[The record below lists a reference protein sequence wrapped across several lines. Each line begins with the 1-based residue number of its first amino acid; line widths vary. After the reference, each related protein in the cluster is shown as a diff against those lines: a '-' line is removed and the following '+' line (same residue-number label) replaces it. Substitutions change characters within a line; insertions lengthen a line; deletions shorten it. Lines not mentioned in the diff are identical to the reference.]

1 VTIVSRE
8 TEYVLAESTRTMSL
22 QSDFTSDPKDKS
34 WLGTSCFPRSD
45 GLNDTAI
52 DGWRR
57 ARQYRNVPTDD
68 SHYYTEGTSPHWC
81 IVSDASINPDVKER
95 SFVTRAESLRF
106 YFSIPLRDSDGTVIG
121 SLSMMD
127 DKPRYGVSAHEMLF
141 CEDLGDT
148 IAHHVFGSTIATQRQ
163 RSERLIQALGTF
175 NSGGKSLRDW
185 WVGQDNTGMQRG
197 GRRGDVA
204 RNTDQK
210 NERFRDEFGA
220 EEDHINSSRQRS
232 RSKVKTS
239 TLLSSADRI
248 PRSASDGNQQAAQ
261 TRIDQHIA
269 GQDFSGGVA
278 QTPNSGAA
286 SSPLASRKP
295 KSQRVSSKARKAPET
310 PKEFDSAAEI
320 SSVYSRASTLLR
332 ESTGAAGVIYL
343 DASAT
348 SAGRSLGSTA
358 FEPAKSDQASST
370 GGDTTTDPSA
380 SSDDSKLRLTSDT
393 DFSDSGEQRSRL
405 CKILGSSTQ
414 VQAAE
419 DNVRP
424 APLQLVE
431 RDLAKLIKAYPHGK
445 VFNYAVSGTPYS
457 GSDDSAGSGGASS
470 ESATSAN
477 KKSLRSNTKYNR
489 HARLLRKVVGDA
501 RSIAFYP
508 IWDTT
513 NKKYRSCLFAW
524 TLHANR
530 FFDTKEDMTYLSA
543 FGHSLRAEISRIETV
558 ASDVA
563 KGKFISSVSHE
574 LRSPLHGILAG
585 VELLQDTQL
594 TPFQEEMSLSVALAG
609 RTLLDTVNHILDYS
623 KISNLT
629 RGQKK
634 DRARVD
640 AARHKSAHVEETD
653 KAMLTVID
661 LARMTEEV
669 VESVV
674 SAHRFSKSFDRN
686 GTVSKTDSSALSQ
699 PHTVSF
705 VLDIAKR
712 DSWATAMTPG
722 SWTRVLSNIVGNSL
736 KYTPSGSIT
745 VRLFTNQGSNVR
757 KGDVEYVTLQVE
769 DTGIGMS
776 SDFISNDLW
785 TPFRQA
791 DSHSS
796 GTGLGLS
803 IVKEVAKEFKGSLKV
818 DSEVGKGSCISV
830 NFAARFTDLPDE
842 ADDGFPKALTQKMT
856 HLCMLHM
863 AEYLG
868 RPISHSTQS
877 VAGSLQRTASQWF
890 GCETSLSQGSAPA
903 PRGSLCII
911 SEEELSSLNTIRED
925 GARHLIETLAES
937 SSSLLVFGRSIASR
951 QPELDFKG
959 FAHNPIYIHQP

>member
-1 VTIVSRE
+1 VVVGEAMLHVIPTRRTRGSETNSEQKKITSILPDKDHGPKLRAQHCCPPRTGFPDLPAMETSR
-8 TEYVLAESTRTMSL
+8 
-22 QSDFTSDPKDKS
+22 Q
-34 WLGTSCFPRSD
+34 
-45 GLNDTAI
+45 
-52 DGWRR
+52 
-57 ARQYRNVPTDD
+57 PTL
-68 SHYYTEGTSPHWC
+68 
-81 IVSDASINPDVKER
+81 ASI
-95 SFVTRAESLRF
+95 S
-106 YFSIPLRDSDGTVIG
+106 
-121 SLSMMD
+121 
-127 DKPRYGVSAHEMLF
+127 
-141 CEDLGDT
+141 
-148 IAHHVFGSTIATQRQ
+148 
-163 RSERLIQALGTF
+163 
-175 NSGGKSLRDW
+175 
-185 WVGQDNTGMQRG
+185 
-197 GRRGDVA
+197 
-204 RNTDQK
+204 
-210 NERFRDEFGA
+210 
-220 EEDHINSSRQRS
+220 
-232 RSKVKTS
+232 
-239 TLLSSADRI
+239 
-248 PRSASDGNQQAAQ
+248 
-261 TRIDQHIA
+261 IA
-269 GQDFSGGVA
+269 GQDFSGGIA
-278 QTPNSGAA
+278 QTPNSGAE
-286 SSPLASRKP
+286 SNSLSSRKP
-295 KSQRVSSKARKAPET
+295 KSQRVSSKARKASEAS
-310 PKEFDSAAEI
+310 KEFDSTAEI

-332 ESTGAAGVIYL
+332 ESTGAAGILYL
-343 DASAT
+343 DASAA
-348 SAGRSLGSTA
+348 SATRPLDSTA
-358 FEPAKSDQASST
+358 FEPTKSDQTSST
-370 GGDTTTDPSA
+370 GDTTTDPSA
-380 SSDDSKLRLTSDT
+380 SSDDSKLRVTSDT
-393 DFSDSGEQRSRL
+393 DVSDSGEQRSRL
-405 CKILGSSTQ
+405 CRILGSSTQ

-419 DNVRP
+419 DNARP

-445 VFNYAVSGTPYS
+445 VFNYATSGTPYS

-477 KKSLRSNTKYNR
+477 TKSLRSNTKYNR
-489 HARLLRKVVGDA
+489 HARLLRKAVGDA

-558 ASDVA
+558 ASDIA

-640 AARHKSAHVEETD
+640 AARHKSAHVEESD
-653 KAMLTVID
+653 KALLTVID

-686 GTVSKTDSSALSQ
+686 GTLSKTESSASSQ
-699 PHTVSF
+699 PDTVAF
-705 VLDIAKR
+705 VLDIEKR
-712 DSWATAMTPG
+712 SSWATAMTPG

-745 VRLFTNQGSNVR
+745 VRLFTNKGSTVR
-757 KGDVEYVTLQVE
+757 KGDMEFVTLQVE

-803 IVKEVAKEFKGSLKV
+803 IVKEVAKEFKGSLTV

-868 RPISHSTQS
+868 RPISHNTQS
-877 VAGSLQRTASQWF
+877 VAGGLQRTASQWF

-903 PRGSLCII
+903 PRGSLCVI